1 MILNSGYW
9 QVEVDKPDVEKTAF
23 VSRRGLFEFRVMPFG
38 LCNAPA
44 TFERLMETV
53 LAGLNWQ
60 ICLIYLDDI
69 IVHGRTFDSM
79 VANLENAFSRLRV

>member
-1 MILNSGYW
+1 
-9 QVEVDKPDVEKTAF
+9 
-23 VSRRGLFEFRVMPFG
+23 MPSG

-60 ICLIYLDDI
+60 ICLIYLNDI
-69 IVHGRTFDSM
+69 IVIGKDFEEMIRRLDEVLQKLHDRKEFELTQRRYKLLIIDQNLGHSM
-79 VANLENAFSRLRV
+79 MYVHF